1 MQFVK
6 IWIARFLRCITY
18 NPSSR
23 GGSICLIYS
32 TTTAAVLPV
41 YPPIPSH
48 IIYIAGWF
56 GVGMGGW
63 FSWVEMEVMA
73 TLLHTH
79 KMWWRWRLADLLYL
93 LKGISS
99 NVVHTTP
106 WHHVIDWVHIRDDV
120 SSMRCGLCSSGTGR
134 GIKLKQSDTAWYDDD
149 VMIDDVLEICLLAL

>member
-1 MQFVK
+1 MGCNAVCQDLDCP
-6 IWIARFLRCITY
+6 FLALHHII

-73 TLLHTH
+73 TT
-79 KMWWRWRLADLLYL
+79 
-93 LKGISS
+93 
-99 NVVHTTP
+99 
-106 WHHVIDWVHIRDDV
+106 
-120 SSMRCGLCSSGTGR
+120 
-134 GIKLKQSDTAWYDDD
+134 
-149 VMIDDVLEICLLAL
+149 

>member
-1 MQFVK
+1 MGVVILLLYCCYLLLVEEVSIGVQCSLS
-6 IWIARFLRCITY
+6 RFGLPVSCAASH

-73 TLLHTH
+73 TLLYTH
-79 KMWWRWRLADLLYL
+79 KM
-93 LKGISS
+93 
-99 NVVHTTP
+99 
-106 WHHVIDWVHIRDDV
+106 
-120 SSMRCGLCSSGTGR
+120 
-134 GIKLKQSDTAWYDDD
+134 
-149 VMIDDVLEICLLAL
+149 

>member
-1 MQFVK
+1 MGCNAVCQDLDCP
-6 IWIARFLRCITY
+6 FLALHHIIHHRE
-18 NPSSR
+18 PR

-73 TLLHTH
+73 TLLYIT
-79 KMWWRWRLADLLYL
+79 
-93 LKGISS
+93 
-99 NVVHTTP
+99 
-106 WHHVIDWVHIRDDV
+106 
-120 SSMRCGLCSSGTGR
+120 
-134 GIKLKQSDTAWYDDD
+134 
-149 VMIDDVLEICLLAL
+149 